1 MKVDIKK
8 IDKIKRT
15 IKVEACGEQF
25 LGEKNKVYSAAAK
38 KLKVPGFRPGSAPLD
53 ILEKHHSKAL
63 REELL
68 QSALSL
74 FYRQALEENKIIPA
88 SMPRIYDVELGTD
101 KLSFTADFE
110 IRPEIEVKEATYK
123 EIKVKA
129 KISEVKEIE
138 IEKVITNLKE
148 GVKKVLNKD
157 LSDQDLARWASYANT
172 EDLRQAIKGQL
183 YVEKLRQRRQEVEN
197 QVKGQLLKSVK
208 VDLPK
213 AEVDRHHK
221 ELLDR
226 EVYNLSL
233 RGISQQDLDKYKTD
247 LETKL
252 RPVAEEE
259 IKLFYILEAIARQE
273 NIKAE
278 NNLADVVFSFVL
290 SQAKYE

>member
-8 IDKIKRT
+8 IDKLKRA
-15 IKVEACGEQF
+15 IAVEVCGEEF
-25 LGEKNKVYSAAAK
+25 LQEKNKVYAAAVK
-38 KLKVPGFRPGSAPLD
+38 KLKVPGFRPGSAPMD
-53 ILEKHHSKAL
+53 VLEKHHSKVL
-63 REELL
+63 KEELL
-68 QSALSL
+68 QSTLSL
-74 FYRQALEENKIIPA
+74 FYRQALEESKIIPA
-88 SMPRIYDVELGTD
+88 SMPRIYDVKLGAD
-101 KLSFTADFE
+101 KLSFAADFE
-110 IRPEIEVKEATYK
+110 IRPELEIKETIYK
-123 EIKVKA
+123 EIKIKA
-129 KISEVKEIE
+129 KVSEVKEIE
-138 IEKVITNLKE
+138 IEKVVTNLKE

-157 LSDQDLARWASYANT
+157 LADQDLARWASYAST
-172 EDLRQAIKGQL
+172 EDLRQAVKGQL

-197 QVKGQLLKSVK
+197 QVKSQLLKSVK

-213 AEVDRHHK
+213 AEVERHHK

-226 EVYNLSL
+226 ELYNLRL

-252 RPVAEEE
+252 KPVAEEE

-278 NNLADVVFSFVL
+278 DNLADVVFSFVL